1 MARGLRRPG
10 WSCSTLAAHW
20 GGSSSP
26 AASRWELVW
35 SFYQSLCWCKH
46 RRSWYFAG
54 GNRKKSRTGLT
65 GGLDGGWNAVA
76 TPVVVLVVAGWV
88 EVAHAATGLTKSS
101 TRFIFFGNFPRA
113 VALLVVPLA
122 GGDFHGS
129 PVITV
134 MFAAW
139 AAAELIRA
147 PFYVANE
154 LGVLPGWLKLLRY
167 TAFVVLSPARPHG
180 IVCSL
185 AVQLR
190 CLIGAGAVVLQ
201 AALAAELYIFYAA
214 ALVEETRLDRFMA
227 EQALLPAN
235 TPGLEHLQLRY
246 ILCAPHILALPHD
259 I

>member
-1 MARGLRRPG
+1 M
-10 WSCSTLAAHW
+10 
-20 GGSSSP
+20 
-26 AASRWELVW
+26 
-35 SFYQSLCWCKH
+35 
-46 RRSWYFAG
+46 
-54 GNRKKSRTGLT
+54 
-65 GGLDGGWNAVA
+65 
-76 TPVVVLVVAGWV
+76 VVLVVAGWV

-190 CLIGAGAVVLQ
+190 CLIVAQVHPPLLRLRWSRSWWSAHGVYCSKMVSKIRYSCTESPPRKPRCLWRIAQVGAPL
-201 AALAAELYIFYAA
+201 IS
-214 ALVEETRLDRFMA
+214 
-227 EQALLPAN
+227 
-235 TPGLEHLQLRY
+235 
-246 ILCAPHILALPHD
+246 
-259 I
+259 

>member
-1 MARGLRRPG
+1 
-10 WSCSTLAAHW
+10 
-20 GGSSSP
+20 
-26 AASRWELVW
+26 
-35 SFYQSLCWCKH
+35 
-46 RRSWYFAG
+46 
-54 GNRKKSRTGLT
+54 
-65 GGLDGGWNAVA
+65 
-76 TPVVVLVVAGWV
+76 VVVLVVAGWV